1 MKILYLSVII
11 GSGITVAVTIGIFL
25 MIFSNAIFS
34 TESTPS
40 CILAPNV
47 SREKIILKQITW
59 MSVMEIEKNQT
70 KLDCTSV
77 NSETFSTLSKLGQA
91 LYGADQCKQGID
103 NICSFPSGIR
113 MTMVSDRIMPVDEG
127 VNYQAS
133 LTQDEANALLDNVRL
148 VSNGNLIVGDVEYN
162 NKYYQIILQTSDKP
176 PGLQVNTH
184 YTPEPNYIP
193 YDLEIG
199 KSTNYTITVKTLA
212 TFGNTTKVQLYPII
226 PAQDSGLVA
235 KIVPD
240 MLFIPERSE
249 ANATMIIT
257 AGPNVQ
263 NGIYQIGF
271 GGKISDGGFAG
282 GMRQDP
288 CPCIRIGD
296 SDWTIRTYDGN
307 GGSWGGNQ
315 SLPWLRVET
324 VTDKQLYHTGETVE
338 IKNFI
343 INDSPNK
350 ITLENG
356 MRMFVV
362 VYNQVNGTG
371 AYRYFYGI
379 DALYDGKPI
388 SLEPHSKTIIARPF
402 YWDQSDLRD
411 QSVSRKVI
419 PGNYIVD
426 VSFGSY
432 NGTVWDND
440 VPIVI
445 K

>member
-1 MKILYLSVII
+1 MKTLHYSIIII
-11 GSGITVAVTIGIFL
+11 GIAIAVIIGIFL
-25 MIFSNAIFS
+25 MIFPNIIFS

-40 CILAPNV
+40 CSPAPNI
-47 SREKIILKQITW
+47 SRETITLKQITW
-59 MSVMEIEKNQT
+59 ISVMEIEKNQT

-77 NSETFSTLSKLGQA
+77 NSETFSTLPKLGQA

-103 NICSFPSGIR
+103 DICSFPSGFR
-113 MTMVSDRIMPVDEG
+113 TTRISEGILPVDEG

-133 LTQDEANALLDNVRL
+133 LTQDEANFLLDNVRL
-148 VSNGNLIVGDVEYN
+148 ASNGDLIVGDVKYN
-162 NKYYQIILQTSDKP
+162 DKYYQIILWTSDKP
-176 PGLQVNTH
+176 PGLQVNAH

-212 TFGNTTKVQLYPII
+212 TFGNPAKIQLYPII
-226 PAQDSGLVA
+226 LAQDSGLYA
-235 KIVPD
+235 KIIPD
-240 MLFIPERSE
+240 VLFIPERSE
-249 ANATMIIT
+249 ANATMMIT
-257 AGPNVQ
+257 AGPYAQ
-263 NGIYQIGF
+263 NGTYQIGF

-282 GMRQDP
+282 GMYQTP

-307 GGSWGGNQ
+307 GGGWGGNP

-324 VTDKQLYHTGETVE
+324 ITDKQLYHTGETVE
-338 IKNFI
+338 VKSFI
-343 INDSPNK
+343 INNSPNK
-350 ITLENG
+350 VTLENG
-356 MRMFVV
+356 MQLFVDI
-362 VYNQVNGTG
+362 YNQVNGTG

-388 SLEPHSKTIIARPF
+388 PLEPHSKTMIARPF
-402 YWDQSDLRD
+402 YWDQSDLRE
-411 QSVSRKVI
+411 QSVSHKVI

-440 VPIVI
+440 VHITI